1 MPDSSAKRMATL
13 SRGQRWNVAIDEE
26 RDNRHFHVRRE
37 EVQRHDY
44 RMIDRVVLR
53 HADVESGRDNGRPDV
68 CGDVRHGWHNVI
80 RDISRL
86 VIRCLKA
93 FINANRE
100 DRQVVKKERVE
111 MIGVEHYDQIRS
123 RGGELRLLSAE

>member
-1 MPDSSAKRMATL
+1 MATL
-13 SRGQRWNVAIDEE
+13 SRGQWWNVAIDEE

-37 EVQRHDY
+37 EVQWHDH

-53 HADVESGRDNGRPDV
+53 HADVESGRNDSRPNV
-68 CGDVRHGWHNVI
+68 CGDIRHGWHNVI

-86 VIRCLKA
+86 VIWCLKA
-93 FINANRE
+93 LINADRE

-111 MIGVEHYDQIRS
+111 MICVEHYDQIRS
-123 RGGELRLLSAE
+123 CGGELRFLGAE